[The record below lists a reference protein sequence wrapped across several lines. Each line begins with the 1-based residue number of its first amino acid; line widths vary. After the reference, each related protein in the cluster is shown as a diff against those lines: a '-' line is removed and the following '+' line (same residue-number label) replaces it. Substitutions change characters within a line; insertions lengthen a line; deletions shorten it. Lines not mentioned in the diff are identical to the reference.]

1 MKELSVNDWLS
12 FYFIST
18 PRFDGKGGNF
28 FVSVKKANYKS
39 NKYINKICLF
49 KDGKVLRF
57 GKDGFSPK
65 WSPTNDKIAFLK
77 TKKSKKGKTFLCT
90 YDIKKKETIEKE
102 IEKEIESFEWY
113 DSESFV
119 FLCNEKSKDREESV
133 FESAEE
139 IPFFSN
145 AEGFIAG
152 NRKRIYKYKDKK
164 LSLITPENLN
174 VESVKITNKK
184 VYFIAQEIDKMEKYP
199 MITDVYVMEKG
210 KAKKLTSSD
219 KWIMDFDVRNGMLIY
234 VGSDFEYGL
243 VTSAKLFITNLKNME
258 TKKYL
263 GELSISL
270 GNSVNSDSRGST
282 RTLKVTDNK
291 IYCIGTK
298 KDRSV
303 LYVVDYDGKYDI
315 IEKDYSFDDFDVN
328 NKEEILFVKNSDS
341 QLPNLYLLKNGKE
354 KLVKKF
360 NRSKLEFSKP
370 EKFIV
375 KDREID
381 AWIIKPFNFD
391 KNKKYPAILEIHGGP
406 KTTYGKGFM
415 FEFQLL
421 ASLGYV
427 VIYSN
432 PFGSDGYGQEFGD
445 LRGKYGTVDY
455 EDLMAV
461 VDSAIDN
468 FKFID
473 KTRFGVTG
481 GSYGGFMT
489 NWIIGHTDRFK
500 AAVTQRSISN
510 WVSMFGISDIGYFFS
525 KDHVGGTPWE
535 NTEEYTKKSPLT
547 YAANFK
553 TPTLI
558 IHSKQDYRCPVAE
571 GYQLFTALRYNGIDA
586 RMVLF
591 EGENHDLSR
600 NGKPKQKTRRLKE
613 IINWFD
619 KYLKVK
625 S

>member
-1 MKELSVNDWLS
+1 MKELAVKDWLN

-18 PRFDGKGGNF
+18 PRFDGTGKNF
-28 FVSVKKANYKS
+28 FVSVKRANYKS
-39 NKYINKICLF
+39 NKYSNKICLF
-49 KDGKVLRF
+49 KDGKISRF

-65 WSPTNDKIAFLK
+65 WSPKNDKIGFLK
-77 TKKSKKGKTFLCT
+77 TKKSKKGKTFLCV
-90 YDIKKKETIEKE
+90 YDIENKDIVEKE
-102 IEKEIESFEWY
+102 IEKDIESFEWY
-113 DSESFV
+113 DSESFIL
-119 FLCNEKSKDREESV
+119 LCNEKSKDREDSV
-133 FESAEE
+133 FEAAEE

-152 NRKRIYKYKDKK
+152 NRKRVYKYKGEK
-164 LSLITPENLN
+164 LSLITPKNLN
-174 VESVKITNKK
+174 VELVKVFNRKI
-184 VYFIAQEIDKMEKYP
+184 YFIAQETDKMEKYP

-243 VTSAKLFITNLKNME
+243 VTSSRLFVTNLKNME

-263 GELSISL
+263 EESSISL
-270 GNSVNSDSRGST
+270 GNSVNSDSRGTT
-282 RTLKVTDNK
+282 RTLKTTDNK

-303 LYVVDYDGKYDI
+303 LYVVDYDGNYNI

-328 NKEEILFVKNSDS
+328 SKEEILFVKNSDS

-354 KLVKKF
+354 KLIKKF
-360 NRSKLEFSKP
+360 NQSKLEFSKP
-370 EKFIV
+370 EKFTV

-445 LRGKYGTVDY
+445 LREKYGTVDY

-473 KTRFGVTG
+473 KTRLGVTG

-525 KDHVGGTPWE
+525 RDHVGGTPWG
-535 NTEEYTKKSPLT
+535 NTEEYVKKSPLT
-547 YAANFK
+547 YANNFK

-558 IHSKQDYRCPVAE
+558 IHSKNDYRCPVAE
-571 GYQLFTALRYNGIDA
+571 GYQLFTALRYNEIDA

-600 NGKPKQKTRRLKE
+600 SGKPKQKTRRLVE

-625 S
+625 